1 MKKLF
6 LYTTLLLLAGLGFT
20 GCYKD
25 VIFPEVAVD
34 PDGPPQAVSYNAD
47 IKPMLNS
54 NCAAAGC
61 HASGAHKPYMV
72 TDISYN
78 QIVGGGFINTV
89 IPKESILYKEINGA
103 MREYLPAAADRQKVY
118 DWIRTGGLNN

>member
-1 MKKLF
+1 MKKFF
-6 LYTTLLLLAGLGFT
+6 LYTMLLLLAGIGFT

-25 VIFPEVAVD
+25 EIFPEAAID

-47 IKPMLNS
+47 IKPMLNA

-78 QIVGGGFINTV
+78 QIVGGGFINVV
-89 IPKESILYKEINGA
+89 IPKESILYKEINGS
-103 MREYLPAAADRQKVY
+103 MREYIPSAVDRQKVY